1 MSVPQDEIKEWRLAI
16 EQVIYSNE
24 YERNIHPLKL
34 KASVV
39 HGLNSAV
46 RMDHPDALCLM
57 GMCHL
62 RLKLAPS
69 LGEFFEPSAEKGFNL
84 LEKAVEHKSS
94 AAMYQVAECCRLGLG
109 TEVDKRK
116 AVALYERAAN
126 EPISF
131 RAAQRQLGI
140 LYFDG
145 EAVQQDH
152 RRAVHWFQ
160 LASQQDDTEFPRA
173 PLSLHVRTAGCGPL
187 CLRQAVVR
195 LGLCYQLGVGGLD
208 KSDKHALDLF
218 EVGALRNHPFAHA
231 CIARAYDTG
240 AGHRWDPEKALWHYT
255 RAAEG
260 GDALGLIGAA
270 WLLLSGGS
278 GYVRTDTAK
287 ALAFLQEAAGQGEPE
302 AQYLLGQCYLNSP
315 PVGIKASPP
324 APYWE
329 TSRGTGVAER
339 GPSRSASEPLC
350 PSLLHAMSRLCGA
363 FPTDASPRERVR
375 RAAGRREGHCA
386 VRQAPFPLHATP
398 CPAFHLAPQALPPCL
413 LAAPVDQTMRDGPS
427 QTGGRV
433 QVDTRRGLDM
443 LSKAASAGIHMA
455 NYAIAQVYHFGRH
468 GQAVDLERALANYET
483 SAAKG
488 HEVSKARVGLI
499 RKQLAAQAEE
509 EEAQKK
515 SKGKKK

>member
-160 LASQQDDTEFPRA
+160 LASQQDDTEDAIFSVSVSPVSLGTEHRGPPSSCPALPACPDSRVRPPVPA
-173 PLSLHVRTAGCGPL
+173 PGCGPAGPVL
-187 CLRQAVVR
+187 PARGRRPRQERQAR
-195 LGLCYQLGVGGLD
+195 
-208 KSDKHALDLF
+208 
-218 EVGALRNHPFAHA
+218 
-231 CIARAYDTG
+231 AR
-240 AGHRWDPEKALWHYT
+240 
-255 RAAEG
+255 
-260 GDALGLIGAA
+260 
-270 WLLLSGGS
+270 
-278 GYVRTDTAK
+278 
-287 ALAFLQEAAGQGEPE
+287 
-302 AQYLLGQCYLNSP
+302 
-315 PVGIKASPP
+315 
-324 APYWE
+324 
-329 TSRGTGVAER
+329 
-339 GPSRSASEPLC
+339 PL
-350 PSLLHAMSRLCGA
+350 
-363 FPTDASPRERVR
+363 
-375 RAAGRREGHCA
+375 
-386 VRQAPFPLHATP
+386 
-398 CPAFHLAPQALPPCL
+398 
-413 LAAPVDQTMRDGPS
+413 
-427 QTGGRV
+427 
-433 QVDTRRGLDM
+433 
-443 LSKAASAGIHMA
+443 
-455 NYAIAQVYHFGRH
+455 
-468 GQAVDLERALANYET
+468 
-483 SAAKG
+483 
-488 HEVSKARVGLI
+488 
-499 RKQLAAQAEE
+499 
-509 EEAQKK
+509 
-515 SKGKKK
+515 

>member
-160 LASQQDDTEFPRA
+160 LATQQDDTE
-173 PLSLHVRTAGCGPL
+173 
-187 CLRQAVVR
+187 AVVR

-315 PVGIKASPP
+315 PVGIK
-324 APYWE
+324 
-329 TSRGTGVAER
+329 
-339 GPSRSASEPLC
+339 
-350 PSLLHAMSRLCGA
+350 
-363 FPTDASPRERVR
+363 
-375 RAAGRREGHCA
+375 
-386 VRQAPFPLHATP
+386 
-398 CPAFHLAPQALPPCL
+398 
-413 LAAPVDQTMRDGPS
+413 
-427 QTGGRV
+427 
-433 QVDTRRGLDM
+433 VDTRRGLDM

>member
-160 LASQQDDTEFPRA
+160 LASQQDDTEDAIFSVSVSPVSWAPSTGGPLPRA

-315 PVGIKASPP
+315 PVGIK
-324 APYWE
+324 
-329 TSRGTGVAER
+329 
-339 GPSRSASEPLC
+339 
-350 PSLLHAMSRLCGA
+350 
-363 FPTDASPRERVR
+363 
-375 RAAGRREGHCA
+375 
-386 VRQAPFPLHATP
+386 
-398 CPAFHLAPQALPPCL
+398 
-413 LAAPVDQTMRDGPS
+413 
-427 QTGGRV
+427 
-433 QVDTRRGLDM
+433 VDTRRGLDM